1 MLSLDPTTR
10 AEYDAAETPSA
21 RAAVVMAAITG
32 TVTATVYD
40 GSDVARGSGTMQ
52 TPWASIVGSRL
63 VIGELADFMVT
74 NGGTPDADWYLA
86 FEAGS
91 RWMRGSFGLSGAD
104 FNWSLATFATGQS
117 GRLGTVEVQAQGFVP
132 VEGPY
137 SAQWNLMTFAQAS
150 LSPSWSVADGSAQ
163 ALDASGVPNPIQI
176 NQGGTFDFADYIV
189 GGVPPYSVAL
199 GSGSSL
205 PLGVT
210 KTGPTTLAAGS
221 SAPVALSG
229 DIVFDVDDSA
239 VAATLPTFGVLSSVG
254 GSNLPFAFGHVF
266 KQGDVP
272 SGSYV
277 DSDLT
282 DWQCVPTTT
291 WPDGSLRHAIIA
303 GRATCSAQ
311 VLRAA
316 QLSVA
321 GTDRAGT
328 ALTPADLAAALA
340 AVTVQGGSQVI
351 TLNDLVATP
360 FKTVLTGPVMSQ
372 WIFRA
377 PVPGSNHLVV
387 LFELRLYKGG
397 RVELFPPKVENGYL
411 FTAGPTNDV
420 RTWTLTIGG
429 VVVFSAS
436 IDIKH
441 HAHAYLLDN
450 SASSFKHFSYW
461 IGGDPQIE
469 PVHDVAYLKATKAV
483 PNYGWTTQE
492 STLAGLTQTYTPMW
506 RGNVPSAM
514 GAAGFQGHIGVLP
527 NWQAAYLSSNAD
539 ARAYRSVLANG
550 HAAGSWSI
558 HYRDAVTNEP
568 PLYTDWPNAS
578 IEWGGTPSIPSGT
591 GGTVGTEDQAH
602 QPSMAYLPWL
612 LTGRWYFLDEILFWN
627 FRNYLA
633 QSYVTREYAN
643 GLYLNEQVRSRG
655 WNMRTLAQL
664 LSALPDGT
672 GALAQHPAFTSIKA
686 AWENNVAAYEGLYV
700 TGTRSAGA
708 YANNLGC
715 LGLYGGNGT
724 SPYGTEGT
732 HWWDAPWMQDTL
744 ILAFGHAWDLDVPQS
759 VGAKASHLAVR
770 NHGYKH
776 AVGVAGPG
784 SAGTYNWRHFGSYSM
799 PYAADSVGVPPESWL
814 ADWGAVYAV
823 YQQYANSGWTAL
835 PDPDPDDPN
844 GAIYYG
850 ANPVS
855 AGSWA
860 VTSGVAFHYAA
871 LVMAKEHGAAGADA
885 AWSRITGSQSWLLA
899 PADFRAT
906 PVWSFYPRNA

>member
-1 MLSLDPTTR
+1 
-10 AEYDAAETPSA
+10 
-21 RAAVVMAAITG
+21 
-32 TVTATVYD
+32 
-40 GSDVARGSGTMQ
+40 
-52 TPWASIVGSRL
+52 
-63 VIGELADFMVT
+63 
-74 NGGTPDADWYLA
+74 
-86 FEAGS
+86 
-91 RWMRGSFGLSGAD
+91 
-104 FNWSLATFATGQS
+104 
-117 GRLGTVEVQAQGFVP
+117 
-132 VEGPY
+132 
-137 SAQWNLMTFAQAS
+137 
-150 LSPSWSVADGSAQ
+150 
-163 ALDASGVPNPIQI
+163 
-176 NQGGTFDFADYIV
+176 
-189 GGVPPYSVAL
+189 
-199 GSGSSL
+199 
-205 PLGVT
+205 
-210 KTGPTTLAAGS
+210 
-221 SAPVALSG
+221 
-229 DIVFDVDDSA
+229 
-239 VAATLPTFGVLSSVG
+239 
-254 GSNLPFAFGHVF
+254 
-266 KQGDVP
+266 
-272 SGSYV
+272 
-277 DSDLT
+277 
-282 DWQCVPTTT
+282 
-291 WPDGSLRHAIIA
+291 
-303 GRATCSAQ
+303 
-311 VLRAA
+311 
-316 QLSVA
+316 
-321 GTDRAGT
+321 
-328 ALTPADLAAALA
+328 
-340 AVTVQGGSQVI
+340 
-351 TLNDLVATP
+351 
-360 FKTVLTGPVMSQ
+360 
-372 WIFRA
+372 
-377 PVPGSNHLVV
+377 
-387 LFELRLYKGG
+387 
-397 RVELFPPKVENGYL
+397 
-411 FTAGPTNDV
+411 
-420 RTWTLTIGG
+420 
-429 VVVFSAS
+429 
-436 IDIKH
+436 
-441 HAHAYLLDN
+441 
-450 SASSFKHFSYW
+450 
-461 IGGDPQIE
+461 
-469 PVHDVAYLKATKAV
+469 
-483 PNYGWTTQE
+483 
-492 STLAGLTQTYTPMW
+492 
-506 RGNVPSAM
+506 
-514 GAAGFQGHIGVLP
+514 
-527 NWQAAYLSSNAD
+527 
-539 ARAYRSVLANG
+539 
-550 HAAGSWSI
+550 
-558 HYRDAVTNEP
+558 VTNEP